1 MCSERIQLPLH
12 RERTYGKNRRTTVK
26 NQLERH
32 RPGSRHLIR
41 ACVHSVEGPGP
52 IRQSRVHG
60 LLSTPL
66 TEINVP
72 SEGEPQDPDNGRDH
86 IAQEPD

>member
-1 MCSERIQLPLH
+1 MLRLVYCCMGVSHGSLGAELD
-12 RERTYGKNRRTTVK
+12 
-26 NQLERH
+26 LERH